1 MNPYPYAQPQPS
13 NQPFYQQQPP
23 PMGQY
28 PPQGGYAPTN
38 AYPPT
43 AYPQTQMGY
52 VPPMGTVPQPV
63 VSVTQPVISV
73 PPAAASALFGGLQF
87 IYVQDPM
94 TELTNTPSLLIRQE
108 PELVEAMTGCEQPNI
123 YHVFG
128 NSPLG
133 FRYLFKCIEK
143 SSFCQRRF
151 CRSEQRALDLDLIHC
166 TSVDQLGMGYTTPFA
181 TMQKPCMCT
190 CFCLARPEISV
201 VINSTAKPVGK
212 VKYIFTCCDPTF
224 EVFSMSGGLK
234 YIVTADCCQCALRC
248 NGFWGKTSQGV
259 FEIIDTSTNQKV
271 GRITKEPCAS
281 VEELVT
287 DADTYVVNFPPNADA
302 NDKLLLTGLAIMIDY
317 QFFETE
323 ASDNHKK
330 KRRSRSRKRRRH

>member
-63 VSVTQPVISV
+63 VPVTQPVISV

-108 PELVEAMTGCEQPNI
+108 PEQSLNLWKQ
-123 YHVFG
+123 
-128 NSPLG
+128 
-133 FRYLFKCIEK
+133 
-143 SSFCQRRF
+143 
-151 CRSEQRALDLDLIHC
+151 
-166 TSVDQLGMGYTTPFA
+166 
-181 TMQKPCMCT
+181 
-190 CFCLARPEISV
+190 
-201 VINSTAKPVGK
+201 
-212 VKYIFTCCDPTF
+212 
-224 EVFSMSGGLK
+224 
-234 YIVTADCCQCALRC
+234 
-248 NGFWGKTSQGV
+248 
-259 FEIIDTSTNQKV
+259 
-271 GRITKEPCAS
+271 
-281 VEELVT
+281 
-287 DADTYVVNFPPNADA
+287 
-302 NDKLLLTGLAIMIDY
+302 
-317 QFFETE
+317 
-323 ASDNHKK
+323 
-330 KRRSRSRKRRRH
+330 